1 MKRTLSLLVEN
12 HSGVLARI
20 SGMFSGRGYNL
31 ESLTVGV
38 TTDRSISRITLV
50 CVGNDSEFDQ
60 IKKQLNRLIDIIKVF
75 DLTTTASV
83 KRELALIKISAKHN
97 QRGEIFQVA
106 DVFGARIMD
115 VGSES
120 MVIEISGSPEK
131 IEDFLTVMMPYNVT
145 ETARSGLVAME
156 RGKKVKKV
164 KTGV

>member
-38 TTDRSISRITLV
+38 TTDSTISRITLV
-50 CVGNDSEFDQ
+50 CVGNDAEFDQ
-60 IKKQLNRLIDIIKVF
+60 IKKQLNRLIDVIKVL

-83 KRELALIKISAKHN
+83 NRELALIRVSAKHN

-115 VGSES
+115 VGTDS
-120 MVIEISGSPEK
+120 MVIEISGDPQK
-131 IEDFLTVMMPYNVT
+131 IEDFITVMLPYNIID
-145 ETARSGLVAME
+145 TARSGLVAVE
-156 RGKKVKKV
+156 RGKKIKK
-164 KTGV
+164 TA